1 MSLAQ
6 RIRHIHP
13 GLVLAGLDFIGL
25 CIASYLAVVEVGGGT
40 PVCGPLHGCETV
52 ASSPYSR
59 INGIPVAVFGVMLS
73 LFLMTAALA
82 WWRTG
87 ATWLLAAHYVGS
99 LVGVLF
105 ETYFTYLELFV
116 IDAVCVWCLTYFI
129 TLLLRF
135 LLSAWVWFHRPR
147 GTDAG
152 DTDNGQVITAAGQAA
167 PQGLTADD

>member
-1 MSLAQ
+1 MTLTQ

-13 GLVLAGLDFIGL
+13 GLVLAGLDFLGL

-99 LVGVLF
+99 LVGVIF

-116 IDAVCVWCLTYFI
+116 IDAVCIWCAAYFV

-135 LLSAWVWFHRPR
+135 IISAYVWFHRPK
-147 GTDAG
+147 G
-152 DTDNGQVITAAGQAA
+152 TAADGPGPSTLSGGASPTAQRV
-167 PQGLTADD
+167 PADD

>member
-1 MSLAQ
+1 MTLTQ

-13 GLVLAGLDFIGL
+13 GLILASLDFLGL
-25 CIASYLAVVEVGGGT
+25 CIASYLAIVEVGGGT

-59 INGIPVAVFGVMLS
+59 IFGVPVAVFGVMLS

-87 ATWLLAAHYVGS
+87 YTWLLAAHYVGS
-99 LVGVLF
+99 LVGVIF

-116 IDAVCVWCLTYFI
+116 IDAICIWCATYFV
-129 TLLLRF
+129 TLLVRF
-135 LLSAWVWFHRPR
+135 ALSAWVWFTRPKSLDEGGADVGHIETGVGR
-147 GTDAG
+147 S
-152 DTDNGQVITAAGQAA
+152 AAEAT
-167 PQGLTADD
+167 TADD

>member
-1 MSLAQ
+1 MTIGQ

-13 GLVLAGLDFIGL
+13 GLILAGLDFLGL
-25 CIASYLAVVEVGGGT
+25 CIAMYLAVVEVGGGT

-59 INGIPVAVFGVMLS
+59 INGIPVAVFGVFLS

-87 ATWLLAAHYVGS
+87 YTWLLASHYIGS
-99 LVGVLF
+99 LIGVVF

-116 IDAVCVWCLTYFI
+116 IDAICIWCATYFV
-129 TLLLRF
+129 TLIVRF
-135 LLSAWVWFHRPR
+135 ILSAIVWFRRPK
-147 GTDAG
+147 GHPTDLDGGGYA
-152 DTDNGQVITAAGQAA
+152 TESVA
-167 PQGLTADD
+167 ADD

>member
-1 MSLAQ
+1 MSLAR
-6 RIRHIHP
+6 RIFHIHP
-13 GLVLAGLDFIGL
+13 GLILAALDFVGL
-25 CIASYLAVVEVGGGT
+25 LIAGYLATVEVGGGT
-40 PVCGPLHGCETV
+40 PVCGPLRGCETV

-59 INGIPVAVFGVMLS
+59 VNGIPVAVFGVFLS

-87 ATWLLAAHYVGS
+87 ATWLLAAHYIGS

-116 IDAVCVWCLTYFI
+116 IEAVCVWCASYFV

-135 LLSAWVWFHRPR
+135 ILSAIVWFRRPR
-147 GTDAG
+147 ERPTG
-152 DTDNGQVITAAGQAA
+152 DGGGYPATAEAVG
-167 PQGLTADD
+167 ADD

>member
-1 MSLAQ
+1 MTLTQ

-25 CIASYLAVVEVGGGT
+25 CIASYFAVVELGGGT

-52 ASSPYSR
+52 ASSEYSR

-73 LFLMTAALA
+73 LFLMSAALA
-82 WWRTG
+82 WWKTG
-87 ATWLLAAHYVGS
+87 AVWLLALHYVGS

-116 IDAVCVWCLTYFI
+116 IDAICIWCLTYFI
-129 TLLLRF
+129 TLLIRF
-135 LLSAWVWFHRPR
+135 ALSAYVWFTRPK
-147 GTDAG
+147 GMDAG
-152 DTDNGQVITAAGQAA
+152 GSDVGHIETGVARVA
-167 PQGLTADD
+167 PETIPADD

>member
-1 MSLAQ
+1 MTLGQ

-13 GLVLAGLDFIGL
+13 ALVLASLDFLGL

-52 ASSPYSR
+52 ASSEYSR
-59 INGIPVAVFGVMLS
+59 INGIPVAVFGVILS

-87 ATWLLAAHYVGS
+87 YTWLLAAHYIGS
-99 LVGVLF
+99 LVGVIF

-116 IDAVCVWCLTYFI
+116 IDAICIWCATYFV
-129 TLLLRF
+129 TLIVRF
-135 LLSAWVWFHRPR
+135 ILSAIVWFRRPKGVDEGGADVGR
-147 GTDAG
+147 FEVG
-152 DTDNGQVITAAGQAA
+152 AAE
-167 PQGLTADD
+167 D

>member
-1 MSLAQ
+1 MTLAQ

-25 CIASYLAVVEVGGGT
+25 LIAGYLATVELQGNL

-59 INGIPVAVFGVMLS
+59 IGGIPVAVFGVFLS

-87 ATWLLAAHYVGS
+87 ATWLLASHYVGS
-99 LVGVLF
+99 LVGVIF

-116 IDAVCVWCLTYFI
+116 IDAICVWCAAYFV
-129 TLLLRF
+129 TLLVRF
-135 LLSAWVWFHRPR
+135 ILSAIVWFRRPK
-147 GTDAG
+147 GHPTDAG
-152 DTDNGQVITAAGQAA
+152 GG
-167 PQGLTADD
+167 GLATESVAADD

>member
-1 MSLAQ
+1 MTVAQ

-13 GLVLAGLDFIGL
+13 GLVLAGLDFVGL
-25 CIASYLAVVEVGGGT
+25 CIASYLAVVAVGGGT

-59 INGIPVAVFGVMLS
+59 INGIPVGVFGVILS

-87 ATWLLAAHYVGS
+87 STWLLAAHYVGS
-99 LVGVLF
+99 LVGVIF

-116 IDAVCVWCLTYFI
+116 INAICVWCATYFV
-129 TLLLRF
+129 TLLVRF
-135 LLSAWVWFHRPR
+135 ILSAYVWFHRPR
-147 GTDAG
+147 GTTAG
-152 DTDNGQVITAAGQAA
+152 GPDEGPVIATAGSTAAQRV
-167 PQGLTADD
+167 PADD

>member
-1 MSLAQ
+1 MTVVQ

-13 GLVLAGLDFIGL
+13 GLVLAGLDLIGL
-25 CIASYLAVVEVGGGT
+25 LIASYLAVVEIGGGT

-59 INGIPVAVFGVMLS
+59 INGIPVAVFGVFLS

-87 ATWLLAAHYVGS
+87 ATWLLASHYVGS
-99 LVGVLF
+99 LIGVIF

-116 IDAVCVWCLTYFI
+116 IDAICVWCATYFV

-135 LLSAWVWFHRPR
+135 ILSAIVWFRRPKGR
-147 GTDAG
+147 PTDA
-152 DTDNGQVITAAGQAA
+152 AGGGYATESVVA
-167 PQGLTADD
+167 ED

>member
-1 MSLAQ
+1 MTLTQ

-59 INGIPVAVFGVMLS
+59 VFGIPVAVFGVMLS

-87 ATWLLAAHYVGS
+87 YTWLLASHYVGS

-116 IDAVCVWCLTYFI
+116 IDAICIWCATYFV
-129 TLLLRF
+129 TLLVRF
-135 LLSAWVWFHRPR
+135 ALSAYVWFRRPR
-147 GTDAG
+147 GTDQGGPDVGQLEAG
-152 DTDNGQVITAAGQAA
+152 IGRTSSEAVGV
-167 PQGLTADD
+167 DD